1 MKVRKPKNDLERNLK
16 ISIIFPSP
24 FCLVLL
30 VVMMVIWV
38 QKVSER
44 GSWTVAGHLGVLCYE
59 AGPSP
64 TPIYYSKR
72 DLKCIP
78 LRWLSC
84 EYYEIL
90 PLFLSPTFW
99 SVTF

>member
-1 MKVRKPKNDLERNLK
+1 MITLKVRKPKKDLERNLK
-16 ISIIFPSP
+16 ISIIFPVS

-30 VVMMVIWV
+30 VVIMVMWV

-64 TPIYYSKR
+64 PSYML
-72 DLKCIP
+72 LKEGLEMHSFEMAFI
-78 LRWLSC
+78 
-84 EYYEIL
+84 
-90 PLFLSPTFW
+90 
-99 SVTF
+99 